1 MGEHFEFRSDRARAE
16 LNPFVE
22 RIQEFRPWT
31 VLAEEA
37 PDFRGS
43 WRQQMGL
50 AQDAELVLEI
60 GPGNG
65 FFFAEICGRY
75 DGVLGVE
82 IRFKRVWL
90 TANKARRAGHANF
103 RVVHHHSGY
112 LGDLLAPGELSGVFI
127 NHPDPWPKDRHH
139 KHRLLQPELADLLA
153 EKVEEGGE
161 IWIQSDFTPYGPLAQ
176 EVFGR
181 APWQPVAF
189 TADLHGSGLLQ
200 SPPAARFWAADIET
214 NYERKSVKKGLS
226 ITLAGYRRG
235 PGTAAPASTPGG
247 GAR

>member
-1 MGEHFEFRSDRARAE
+1 MFKGKRQGSLAAKIGELSFQLLNFLQASLPLFFKCSSNQSILGVHFFITTLCQISGIMCS
-16 LNPFVE
+16 LQTPFS
-22 RIQEFRPWT
+22 
-31 VLAEEA
+31 L
-37 PDFRGS
+37 
-43 WRQQMGL
+43 
-50 AQDAELVLEI
+50 
-60 GPGNG
+60 

-189 TADLHGSGLLQ
+189 TADLHG
-200 SPPAARFWAADIET
+200 
-214 NYERKSVKKGLS
+214 
-226 ITLAGYRRG
+226 AG
-235 PGTAAPASTPGG
+235 SN
-247 GAR
+247 GATSDLTSRPL